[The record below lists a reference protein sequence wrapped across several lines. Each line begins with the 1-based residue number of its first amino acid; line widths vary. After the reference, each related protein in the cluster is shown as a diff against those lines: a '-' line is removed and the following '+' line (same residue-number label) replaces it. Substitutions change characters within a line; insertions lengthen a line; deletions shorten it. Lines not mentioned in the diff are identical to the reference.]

1 MKDRILPIL
10 IAAASL
16 ASMASGCADKNDSST
31 SQAQISETSA
41 DTSVQ
46 ETSDT
51 PTAEDEGTPP
61 LENEKAPFVKPDV
74 DISEMRD
81 MSTMEIVDE
90 MGLGI
95 NLGNTFEACG
105 GWINGNSVTDYETA
119 WGSPVITEEMIEGYA
134 AEGFG
139 VLRVP
144 VAWSNLMTEDYTI
157 APTYIERVHEVVG
170 WALEDGMYVIMNI
183 HWDGGWWENFPEDTD
198 ECMKKYTAIWTQ
210 LCDAFGDYGDRL
222 MFESLNEEG
231 GWDSV
236 WNRYSGDNENKA
248 VSFQLLNDINQQ
260 FVDVVRGS
268 GGNNAE
274 RHLLI
279 AGYNTDVDLTC
290 DDLYVMP
297 DDPAGRCAVSVHYY
311 TPSTFC
317 ILDADADWGQAKTT
331 WGSPRDVAELE
342 SYMDKL
348 QKHFIDNG
356 VPVIVGEFGAVAIKN
371 KSDEEVRNYNIEVVK
386 AAYERGICMVLWDIT
401 DVFYDRTACE
411 FKDQEMLS
419 GMLEAAGQ

>member
-1 MKDRILPIL
+1 MKKRVISVLT
-10 IAAASL
+10 AAAALTSL
-16 ASMASGCADKNDSST
+16 AAGCGSKGGSS
-31 SQAQISETSA
+31 
-41 DTSVQ
+41 Q
-46 ETSDT
+46 ETVSQNETQAESPSDEPET
-51 PTAEDEGTPP
+51 EITTEAGMVKE
-61 LENEKAPFVKPDV
+61 PFVKPDV
-74 DISEMRD
+74 DITEMRD
-81 MSTMEIVDE
+81 ITTMELVKE

-105 GWINGNSVTDYETA
+105 GWINGNSVSDYEVA
-119 WGSPVITEEMIEGYA
+119 WGSPIITEDIIEGYA

-144 VAWSNLMTEDYTI
+144 VAWSNLMAEDYTI
-157 APTYIERVHEVVG
+157 DPTYIARVHEVVG
-170 WALEDGMYVIMNI
+170 WALEDGLYVIMNI
-183 HWDGGWWENFPEDTD
+183 HWDGGWWEDFPTDTD

-231 GWDSV
+231 GWESL
-236 WNRYSGDNENKA
+236 WNRYSGSTEGKD
-248 VSFQLLNDINQQ
+248 VSYQLLNDINQQ

-279 AGYNTDVDLTC
+279 AGYNTDIDLTC
-290 DDLYVMP
+290 DPLFVMP

-317 ILDADADWGQAKTT
+317 ILDADADWGKAKTS
-331 WGSPRDVAELE
+331 WGSPRDKAELE
-342 SYMDKL
+342 GYMDKV
-348 QKHFIDNG
+348 KETFIDKG
-356 VPVIVGEFGAVAIKN
+356 IPVIVGEFGAVAIKN
-371 KSDEEVRNYNIEVVK
+371 KTPEEIRNYNIAVVQT
-386 AAYERGICMVLWDIT
+386 AYDRGICMVLWDIT

-411 FKDQEMLS
+411 FKDQEMLA
-419 GMLEAAGQ
+419 GMLGAAGQTG